1 MVHWRRQTR
10 SQEVGCFMAHALR
23 DLTTNRPRNVSSVGA
38 GGLLP
43 VNRYSMQAPMAE
55 EETACLVANIE
66 NSARARTNPG
76 RRDHL
81 DPIKVQRRNG
91 LRVGILCFLLTHP
104 YRSS

>member
-1 MVHWRRQTR
+1 
-10 SQEVGCFMAHALR
+10 
-23 DLTTNRPRNVSSVGA
+23 
-38 GGLLP
+38 
-43 VNRYSMQAPMAE
+43 MAE

-66 NSARARTNPG
+66 NSARARTNPR

-91 LRVGILCFLLTHP
+91 LLVGILCFLLTHP